1 MAFSFNWQ
9 GLNVPEVNYFD
20 AVRDPNVG
28 ANLGK
33 AARGYENRKA
43 AKEYADKIR
52 DYRMGRSASQN
63 TDASRIEA
71 IKNEIAALKEQN
83 AKMAAQLQGSSAEL
97 SPADATAQLADSI
110 RDNNNVSSAQLYDE
124 LMAAAKF
131 DNEVAT
137 VDEIKAMQTK
147 IGTTPDGIWGQKS
160 QDAFD
165 AKYGYLYQ

>member
-83 AKMAAQLQGSSAEL
+83 AMMDAQLQGSSAEL
-97 SPADATAQLADSI
+97 SPADATAQIADSI
-110 RDNNNVSSAQLYDE
+110 RTNNNVSSAQLYDE
-124 LMAAAKF
+124 LLASKF
-131 DNEVAT
+131 DPAGAT

-147 IGTTPDGIWGQKS
+147 IGTTPDGIWGPKS
-160 QDAFD
+160 KAAFD

>member
-9 GLNVPEVNYFD
+9 GLTVPEVKYFD
-20 AVRDPNVG
+20 AVRDQNVG
-28 ANLGK
+28 TNLGK

-110 RDNNNVSSAQLYDE
+110 RTNNNVSSAQLYDE
-124 LMAAAKF
+124 LLASNF
-131 DNEVAT
+131 DPAGAT

-147 IGTTPDGIWGQKS
+147 IGATPDGIWGPKS
-160 QDAFD
+160 QAAFD
-165 AKYGYLYQ
+165 ANYGYLFQ

>member
-9 GLNVPEVNYFD
+9 GLTVPQVNYFD

-28 ANLGK
+28 TNLGK

-83 AKMAAQLQGSSAEL
+83 AMMDAQLQGSSAEP

-110 RDNNNVSSAQLYDE
+110 RTNNNVSSAQLYDE
-124 LMAAAKF
+124 LMASKF
-131 DNEVAT
+131 DPAGAT

-147 IGTTPDGIWGQKS
+147 IGATPDGIWGPKS
-160 QDAFD
+160 KVAFD